1 MRHNWPS
8 LPRDKS
14 TKNGQNLFSSPP
26 PPLFLSY
33 SLYIDMGW
41 YGRKEWKISKKVE
54 FFLEYTLI
62 LLSQYNRNKIIH
74 WFLNDNYDTL
84 YEQRLSSLSAF
95 WNIDSTPTLKWSSK
109 FQTSLTRGRV
119 AQSHACTHYR
129 DFALFAFTTFTDC
142 PFLFSLFLL
151 KSRSYSLKK
160 SEISCKISDIF
171 WIISKSFSKLS
182 QYFSIFFSLSSP
194 FSSPLDL
201 KI

>member
-1 MRHNWPS
+1 MGA
-8 LPRDKS
+8 KS
-14 TKNGQNLFSSPP
+14 EKSA
-26 PPLFLSY
+26 
-33 SLYIDMGW
+33 
-41 YGRKEWKISKKVE
+41 KKWS
-54 FFLEYTLI
+54 FFLEYTFI
-62 LLSQYNRNKIIH
+62 LLSQYNRNKMIH
-74 WFLNDNYDTL
+74 CFLNDNYDTL

-95 WNIDSTPTLKWSSK
+95 WNLDSTLTLKWSSK

-160 SEISCKISDIF
+160 SEISCEISDIF

-182 QYFSIFFSLSSP
+182 QYFSIFFSLSCP

>member
-26 PPLFLSY
+26 PPLFLSC

-41 YGRKEWKISKKVE
+41 YGRKEWKISEKVK
-54 FFLEYTLI
+54 FFLEYIFI

-74 WFLNDNYDTL
+74 CFLNDNYDTL

-95 WNIDSTPTLKWSSK
+95 WNLDSTLTLKWSSK

-119 AQSHACTHYR
+119 AQSHARTHYR

-142 PFLFSLFLL
+142 PFLFLL
-151 KSRSYSLKK
+151 KSRSYQIKNRRFHVK
-160 SEISCKISDIF
+160 SPTSFELSPRVAQNSPSIF
-171 WIISKSFSKLS
+171 L
-182 QYFSIFFSLSSP
+182 YFSRFLVFFPRL
-194 FSSPLDL
+194 
-201 KI
+201 

>member
-1 MRHNWPS
+1 M
-8 LPRDKS
+8 
-14 TKNGQNLFSSPP
+14 
-26 PPLFLSY
+26 
-33 SLYIDMGW
+33 
-41 YGRKEWKISKKVE
+41 E
-54 FFLEYTLI
+54 FFLEYTII

-74 WFLNDNYDTL
+74 CFLNDNYDTL

-95 WNIDSTPTLKWSSK
+95 WNLDSTLTLKWSSK

-119 AQSHACTHYR
+119 AQSHARTHYR

-151 KSRSYSLKK
+151 KSRSYQIKNRRFHVK
-160 SEISCKISDIF
+160 SPT
-171 WIISKSFSKLS
+171 SFELS
-182 QYFSIFFSLSSP
+182 PRVAQNSPSFYSIFFSLSCP

>member
-14 TKNGQNLFSSPP
+14 TKNGQNHFSSPP
-26 PPLFLSY
+26 LPLFLPC

-41 YGRKEWKISKKVE
+41 YGAKEWKISEKVE
-54 FFLEYTLI
+54 LFLYTPVI
-62 LLSQYNRNKIIH
+62 LPSQYNRNKMIYS
-74 WFLNDNYDTL
+74 FLNDNYDTL

-95 WNIDSTPTLKWSSK
+95 WNLDCTLTFKECSK
-109 FQTSLTRGRV
+109 FQTSLTRRHV
-119 AQSHACTHYR
+119 ARSHACTHYR

-151 KSRSYSLKK
+151 KSRSYQLKK
-160 SEISCKISDIF
+160 SEISCEISDIF

-182 QYFSIFFSLSSP
+182 QYFSRFLVLFPRL
-194 FSSPLDL
+194 
-201 KI
+201 